1 MKVEIDIDEL
11 TQLKNTLHRT
21 EQELSEL
28 RSQLKALDEEAIKES
43 IKQSADNIFRAYVS
57 KTFEHLGFTNTIY
70 SVNYQCGLQRDF
82 YNRWD
87 LEVKDLRIELSAE
100 LSREWKS
107 AFLKIGVI
115 TPCNP

>member
-11 TQLKNTLHRT
+11 AQLKNTMYRT

-28 RSQLKALDEEAIKES
+28 KRQLKALDEEAIKES

-70 SVNYQCGLQRDF
+70 NVNYQCGFQRDF

-87 LEVKDLRIELSAE
+87 LEVKDLKIELSAD
-100 LSREWKS
+100 LSNEWKT
-107 AFLKIGVI
+107 AFLRIGVV
-115 TPCNP
+115 TPK